1 MTNAIEARK
10 ETVAITTPQDAKNFV
25 KKPNKKFDRT
35 ALKGFRVI
43 TANTLNLRENPGMK
57 SEIITT
63 IPIGTLVEVIDKSD
77 RSWLLVEVEIDGNL
91 ELGWISRRYTAYF
104 K

>member
-10 ETVAITTPQDAKNFV
+10 EAVAINTPSEAKAFAKELNE
-25 KKPNKKFDRT
+25 NFDRS

-43 TANTLNLRENPGMK
+43 TANALNFRGGPGMK
-57 SEIITT
+57 SEIIT
-63 IPIGTLVEVIDKSD
+63 ILPVGTLVEIIDKSD
-77 RSWLLVEVEIDGNL
+77 RSWLLVEVEIDGVL
-91 ELGWISRRYTAYF
+91 EQGWISRRYTAYF